1 MNVKKYRILNI
12 SMILLTIL
20 CLLCALLLENISL
33 LFDSISVLSC
43 VIFLSTYRKAWSED
57 D

>member
-20 CLLCALLLENISL
+20 CLLCAFTIENISL
-33 LFDSISVLSC
+33 LFDSIAVLSC
-43 VIFLSTYRKAWSED
+43 VLFLLTYRKAWSED
-57 D
+57 